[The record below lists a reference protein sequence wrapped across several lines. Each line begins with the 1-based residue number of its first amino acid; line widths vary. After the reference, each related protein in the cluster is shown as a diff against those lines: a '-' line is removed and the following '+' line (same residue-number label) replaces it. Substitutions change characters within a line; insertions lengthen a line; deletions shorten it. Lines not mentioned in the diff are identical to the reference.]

1 MGTKKAAT
9 KTKKHNE
16 ADLGKHDE
24 KNWYKKHDFYV
35 QKRRENASMRLYNKY
50 LGVEWK
56 VQVKLFYTGRV
67 ALTVQPQAQAG
78 T

>member
-1 MGTKKAAT
+1 MKQILESTMK
-9 KTKKHNE
+9 
-16 ADLGKHDE
+16 
-24 KNWYKKHDFYV
+24 KNWYKKHVFIYK
-35 QKRRENASMRLYNKY
+35 KRRKNASMRLYNKY